1 MGQLLQGTG
10 TGSHAKC
17 QELNDFESRA
27 ALAFQSTHQ
36 VGLRCGQSGRAAKL
50 AVFFCYMSENT
61 TATYASI
68 TATRSPKRLWRASR
82 EDRDLNFWLGVVSTN
97 DASIP
102 HLYGMVPHSHQDVR
116 SGRLK
121 PRLSKV

>member
-10 TGSHAKC
+10 TGSHAEC

-50 AVFFCYMSENT
+50 AVFLLLHERKHYRNL
-61 TATYASI
+61 
-68 TATRSPKRLWRASR
+68 RQHH
-82 EDRDLNFWLGVVSTN
+82 RDTL
-97 DASIP
+97 P
-102 HLYGMVPHSHQDVR
+102 
-116 SGRLK
+116 
-121 PRLSKV
+121 